1 MTNSFPRKF
10 NYDPITNP
18 ALDVQHNIPDRRQ
31 PDKSGVSE
39 GKKAT
44 PPAEG
49 KPAGAGAAAFVG
61 KIKKSEEIRRPA
73 ALTFSGG

>member
-18 ALDVQHNIPDRRQ
+18 PLNIQHNIPDRRQ
-31 PDKSGVSE
+31 PDKSGVS
-39 GKKAT
+39 GKGRKQRRRL
-44 PPAEG
+44 G
-49 KPAGAGAAAFVG
+49 KPAAFVG
-61 KIKKSEEIRRPA
+61 KIKKSEEEIRRPA